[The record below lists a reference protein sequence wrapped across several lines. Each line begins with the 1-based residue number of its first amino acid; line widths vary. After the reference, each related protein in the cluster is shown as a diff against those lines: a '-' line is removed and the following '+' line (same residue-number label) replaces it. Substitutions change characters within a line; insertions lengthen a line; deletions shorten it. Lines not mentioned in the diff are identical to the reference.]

1 MFKQQR
7 LTALNGVVYLDKIQF
22 LEEKSGFVWTKFI
35 IFTEVCEYYRNLC
48 FLISNISSMGRPKRL
63 YPLGRYRLH
72 IRGEIDPAKQYLVQ
86 LEYTW
91 NRQVIR
97 KGMNIFV
104 RLGDWNEKA
113 NKGRGGVRA
122 SYGPEANRINSLLLA
137 RADKIDGLLAEY
149 QEKHPNQI
157 TAQVIAD
164 FLADKPLT
172 REDKGKDFIEFVLE
186 RLESDYSRNRIG
198 RSRYE
203 NGKSGMNIFRIFLR
217 ATKNGTYKPDSI
229 YLGEISVDLIDEY
242 IMWRREIKQNSDAT
256 INHALTPILKA
267 CAYASEMKM
276 IDYAVNARIQD
287 MRIASKISL
296 ADEDNEF
303 DGKYLSKEQMSALL
317 EYYHTCTEPRR
328 KEFLEMFFFTFH
340 ACGLRVVDVMTLQW
354 GHVNFEKKELRKIM
368 IKTNKRHVIPL
379 TEPALNILHRWQ
391 EKRAGCRYV
400 FNLVKDDLDL
410 DDAEALYKSRNNAT
424 KCINQSLAV
433 VGEQIGLLFTLS
445 MHVARHS
452 FAVFA
457 LNKGLSMSVV
467 SRLLGHGSTD
477 VTEKVYAKFLPETL
491 SAEVARLKEDFASL
505 EIV

>member
-1 MFKQQR
+1 
-7 LTALNGVVYLDKIQF
+7 
-22 LEEKSGFVWTKFI
+22 
-35 IFTEVCEYYRNLC
+35 
-48 FLISNISSMGRPKRL
+48 MGRPKRL

-149 QEKHPNQI
+149 QEKHPSQI

-229 YLGEISVDLIDEY
+229 YLGEISVELIDEY
-242 IMWRREIKQNSDAT
+242 IRWRREIKQNSDAT

-276 IDYAVNARIQD
+276 IDHAVNARIQD

-296 ADEDNEF
+296 SDEDNEF

-317 EYYHTCTEPRR
+317 EYYSTCTEPRR
-328 KEFLEMFFFTFH
+328 KEFLEMFFFAFH

-354 GHVNFEKKELRKIM
+354 GHVNFEKKELRKNHDQDEQAPCNSSYR
-368 IKTNKRHVIPL
+368 TCLAYTTSV
-379 TEPALNILHRWQ
+379 
-391 EKRAGCRYV
+391 AGEMCRMPV
-400 FNLVKDDLDL
+400 CL
-410 DDAEALYKSRNNAT
+410 
-424 KCINQSLAV
+424 Q
-433 VGEQIGLLFTLS
+433 LS
-445 MHVARHS
+445 
-452 FAVFA
+452 
-457 LNKGLSMSVV
+457 KG
-467 SRLLGHGSTD
+467 
-477 VTEKVYAKFLPETL
+477 
-491 SAEVARLKEDFASL
+491 
-505 EIV
+505 

>member
-1 MFKQQR
+1 
-7 LTALNGVVYLDKIQF
+7 
-22 LEEKSGFVWTKFI
+22 
-35 IFTEVCEYYRNLC
+35 
-48 FLISNISSMGRPKRL
+48 MGRPKRL

-137 RADKIDGLLAEY
+137 RVDKIDSFLAEF
-149 QEKHPNQI
+149 QQKHPNQI
-157 TAQVIAD
+157 TEQVISD
-164 FLADKPLT
+164 LLADKPLT
-172 REDKGKDFIEFVLE
+172 REDKGKDFIEFVQE

-229 YLGEISVDLIDEY
+229 YLGEISVELIDEY
-242 IMWRREIKQNSDAT
+242 IRWRREIKQNSDAT

-276 IDYAVNARIQD
+276 IDHAVNARIQD

-296 ADEDNEF
+296 SDEDNEF

-317 EYYHTCTEPRR
+317 EYYSTCTEPRR
-328 KEFLEMFFFTFH
+328 KEFLEMFFFAFH

-379 TEPALNILHRWQ
+379 TEPALHILHRWQ

-410 DDAEALYKSRNNAT
+410 DDAEALYKARNNAT

-433 VGEQIGLLFTLS
+433 VGEQIGLPFTLS

>member
-1 MFKQQR
+1 
-7 LTALNGVVYLDKIQF
+7 
-22 LEEKSGFVWTKFI
+22 
-35 IFTEVCEYYRNLC
+35 
-48 FLISNISSMGRPKRL
+48 MGRPKRL

-149 QEKHPNQI
+149 QEKHPYQI

-172 REDKGKDFIEFVLE
+172 REDKGKDFVEFALE
-186 RLESDYSRNRIG
+186 RLDSDYSRNRIG

-203 NGKSGMNIFRIFLR
+203 NGKSGMNIFQVFLR
-217 ATKNGTYKPDSI
+217 ATKNGTYKSDSI
-229 YLGEISVDLIDEY
+229 YVGEISVELIDEY
-242 IMWRREIKQNSDAT
+242 IKWRREVKQNSNAT

-267 CAYASEMKM
+267 CAYAAELKM
-276 IDYAVNARIQD
+276 IDHAVNARIQD
-287 MRIASKISL
+287 MRISPKLSL

-303 DGKYLSKEQMSALL
+303 DGKYLTKEQMAALL
-317 EYYHTCTEPRR
+317 EYYHACTEPRR
-328 KEFLEMFFFTFH
+328 KEFLEMFFFAFH

-354 GHVNFEKKELRKIM
+354 KHIDFARKELRKIM

-379 TEPALNILHRWQ
+379 TEPALHILQQWR
-391 EKRAGCRYV
+391 EKREGCRYV
-400 FNLVKDDLDL
+400 FNLVKETLDL
-410 DDAEALYKSRNNAT
+410 DDAEALYKARNNAT

-433 VGEQIGLLFTLS
+433 VGEQIGLPFSLS
-445 MHVARHS
+445 MHAARHS

-467 SRLLGHGSTD
+467 SRLLGHSSTD
-477 VTEKVYAKFLPETL
+477 ITEKVYARFLPETL
-491 SAEVARLKEDFASL
+491 SAEVAKLSGEL
-505 EIV
+505 INLTI